1 MNALNKVQIIGNIV
15 KAPVV
20 KDMGKSQKVANFSVA
35 TNRILKDA
43 TGTKQEQ
50 VEFHNIVA
58 WGKLAE
64 IIEQYVLKW
73 QKIYIEGRLQTR
85 NWEDQ
90 PWAKRYITEIIAE
103 NILMLSWRTEE
114 QKTSKKEID
123 LFDNIPF

>member
-90 PWAKRYITEIIAE
+90 PWVKRYITEIIAE

>member
-35 TNRILKDA
+35 TNRIWKDA

-90 PWAKRYITEIIAE
+90 PWVKRYITEIIAE